1 MSLSDCAQPQYLAS
15 SPFSLGAH
23 APQKRKERTTSHI
36 KPLDYPSQ
44 LKPHPAEATVP
55 WEE

>member
-23 APQKRKERTTSHI
+23 APQKRKEKTTSHI

-55 WEE
+55 REE